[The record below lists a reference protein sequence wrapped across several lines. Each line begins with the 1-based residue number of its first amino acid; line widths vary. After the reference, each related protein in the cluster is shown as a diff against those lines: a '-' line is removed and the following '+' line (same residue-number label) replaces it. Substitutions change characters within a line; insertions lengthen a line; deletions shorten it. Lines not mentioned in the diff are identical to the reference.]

1 MCNHQTLQVN
11 TLLLNCKT
19 DYEISHLNQNLDSIT
34 CILMYSLI
42 LLYRGFYGDVY
53 SFAILTNFHCQLGNS
68 EWLIIFL
75 IHIIL
80 SLFLYFKLL
89 V

>member
-1 MCNHQTLQVN
+1 MCNHQTLPLK

-34 CILMYSLI
+34 CILMYSQI

-53 SFAILTNFHCQLGNS
+53 SLAILTNFRWQLGNS

-80 SLFLYFKLL
+80 SLFLYFKLFA
-89 V
+89 